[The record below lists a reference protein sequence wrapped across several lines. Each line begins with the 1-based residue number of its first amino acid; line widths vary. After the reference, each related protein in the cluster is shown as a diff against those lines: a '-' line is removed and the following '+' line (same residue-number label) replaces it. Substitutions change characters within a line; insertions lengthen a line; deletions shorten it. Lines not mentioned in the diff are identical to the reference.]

1 MRIRR
6 RQPRHGGWRDRSPFL
21 KPHSTEVVR
30 RQRNQAK
37 RSIRSPSFS
46 LPPPVASSA
55 VGLATEVRE
64 REGKV
69 AACDGGDGDDQR
81 SPTVVVRPFNRGQEV
96 VGEKEGGREGG
107 GGTEMVGSSNE
118 RTNGRWSVERR
129 LNPMNSGWLG
139 SCITNVVPI
148 ERGRERTEIDRV
160 VAAADTPR
168 HLK

>member
-1 MRIRR
+1 MRIRC

-46 LPPPVASSA
+46 LPPPAPV
-55 VGLATEVRE
+55 VRCGSGNGSK
-64 REGKV
+64 RKRGKSG
-69 AACDGGDGDDQR
+69 CMR
-81 SPTVVVRPFNRGQEV
+81 RRRRRRPTFAVRPFNRGQEV
-96 VGEKEGGREGG
+96 VGEKEGGREG

-129 LNPMNSGWLG
+129 LNPMNSGEVVALRMYYLSRGAENELRSTEWLH
-139 SCITNVVPI
+139 
-148 ERGRERTEIDRV
+148 
-160 VAAADTPR
+160 AAADTPR